1 MDVVLLG
8 RGRSRGSC
16 QVLRQV
22 GMVKTTELGCRSR
35 LEEEGETML
44 QTAMTGVDCAPG
56 NVCRFYYVF
65 YLS

>member
-1 MDVVLLG
+1 MRVVLLG
-8 RGRSRGSC
+8 SGRSRGSG

-22 GMVKTTELGCRSR
+22 AMVKTTEVGCRAR

-56 NVCRFYYVF
+56 NVCRFYSVF